1 MSSILKAL
9 KKVEQEKSS
18 RIPELLK
25 IDSDILKS
33 VDSSRRSA
41 SYTSLLLLLVFG
53 GGAAAAYYFMNGSK
67 APQPTAVVPQAVTI
81 KTVPAPVSAPV
92 VPVPP
97 HITEAIPARTAAV
110 PARKAPA
117 KTAGNGISGQPEK
130 SDMASGEPVANV
142 AVPALRVNGIAYQS
156 SAADSMAI
164 VNGTAVSNGSVIDGI
179 TVEDVRRDRV
189 LFQYNG
195 ERFEIQLGQSNR

>member
-25 IDSDILKS
+25 IDSDILKT

-41 SYTSLLLLLVFG
+41 SYTSLLVLLVFG
-53 GGAAAAYYFMNGSK
+53 GGAAAYYFMNGSK
-67 APQPTAVVPQAVTI
+67 APQPTAVAPQAVTI
-81 KTVPAPVSAPV
+81 KTVSAPVSPV
-92 VPVPP
+92 VTVSSPV
-97 HITEAIPARTAAV
+97 TEAIQARTAAV
-110 PARKAPA
+110 TARKATA
-117 KTAGNGISGQPEK
+117 KAASSGISGQPEK
-130 SDMASGEPVANV
+130 PDMAAVREPAANA
-142 AVPALRVNGIAYQS
+142 AVPALRVNGIAYQG

-164 VNGTAVSNGSVIDGI
+164 VNGTAVSNGSVIEGI
-179 TVEDVRRDRV
+179 TVVDVRKDRV

-195 ERFEIQLGQSNR
+195 ERFEIQLGQSNQ